1 MSPDKKTIVI
11 EDIKLNIRI
20 VFKFYT
26 SFGNRNNT
34 RFLKSNKF
42 IKMLSD
48 AQISPQLLSNRDC
61 EIFYSSYT
69 KNNESITLE

>member
-1 MSPDKKTIVI
+1 M

-20 VFKFYT
+20 VFKFYA

-48 AQISPQLLSNRDC
+48 A
-61 EIFYSSYT
+61 
-69 KNNESITLE
+69 